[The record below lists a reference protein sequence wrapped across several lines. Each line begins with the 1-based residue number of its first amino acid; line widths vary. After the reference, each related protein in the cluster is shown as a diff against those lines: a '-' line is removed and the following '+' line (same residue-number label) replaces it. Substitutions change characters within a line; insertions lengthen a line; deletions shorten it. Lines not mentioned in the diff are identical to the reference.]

1 MENFVIRI
9 VDDDEEFLDAIG
21 FLLSTEGW
29 ETECYSTAE
38 DFLNEEK
45 FSSPGCLILDYYMPQ
60 MSGTQ
65 LQERLNQVD
74 NNLPIIFLTG
84 HADIDLAVKVFKAG
98 ACDFLQKPVKK
109 EKLLE
114 AIANAVNLCQ
124 RQMEDQF
131 KNSCVYLYEQLTER
145 EKQIFKK
152 LTSLLSSKEIG
163 EAFGISERT
172 VECHRAKVMK
182 KLHLKKMSELLQF
195 NRQLIKQR
203 PEGLRLRKKDR

>member
-1 MENFVIRI
+1 MDNFVVRI
-9 VDDDEEFLDAIG
+9 VDDDEEFLDAIC
-21 FLLSTEGW
+21 FLLATEGW
-29 ETECYSTAE
+29 ETKGFSTAQK
-38 DFLNEEK
+38 FLREET
-45 FSSPGCLILDYYMPQ
+45 FNVPGCLILDFYMQ
-60 MSGTQ
+60 EMSGTQ
-65 LQERLNQVD
+65 LQEKLNEVE

-114 AIANAVNLCQ
+114 AINNAVTLYQ
-124 RQMEDQF
+124 KQMEE
-131 KNSCVYLYEQLTER
+131 KLKHSCTYLFEQLTER

-182 KLHLKKMSELLQF
+182 KLNLKKMSDLLQF
-195 NRQLIKQR
+195 NRQLIKEREQ
-203 PEGLRLRKKDR
+203 GLGVRR

>member
-1 MENFVIRI
+1 MDNFVVRI
-9 VDDDEEFLDAIG
+9 VDDDEEFLDAIC
-21 FLLSTEGW
+21 FLLATEGW
-29 ETECYSTAE
+29 ETKGFSTAQE
-38 DFLNEEK
+38 FLREET
-45 FSSPGCLILDYYMPQ
+45 FNVPGCLILDFYMPE

-65 LQERLNQVD
+65 LQEKLNEVE

-114 AIANAVNLCQ
+114 AINNAVTLYQ
-124 RQMEDQF
+124 KQIEE
-131 KNSCVYLYEQLTER
+131 KLKHSCTYLFEQLTER

-182 KLHLKKMSELLQF
+182 KLNLKKMSDLLQF
-195 NRQLIKQR
+195 NRQLIKEREQ
-203 PEGLRLRKKDR
+203 GLGVRR